1 MDKVD
6 ELGQQFRRVKIHR
19 NLSIVVAV
27 SAVESAGVVTS
38 QLKEA
43 SSAYAAVRGVRISA
57 LLKLNHSHLVGLQ
70 SRMSNTVC
78 SAAG

>member
-1 MDKVD
+1 MEKVD

-43 SSAYAAVRGVRISA
+43 GSACARFAVSA
-57 LLKLNHSHLVGLQ
+57 FP
-70 SRMSNTVC
+70 RY
-78 SAAG
+78 

>member
-1 MDKVD
+1 MEKVD

-19 NLSIVVAV
+19 DLSIVVAV

-43 SSAYAAVRGVRISA
+43 GSACARFAKSA
-57 LLKLNHSHLVGLQ
+57 FP
-70 SRMSNTVC
+70 C
-78 SAAG
+78 Y

>member
-6 ELGQQFRRVKIHR
+6 ELGQQFRWVKIHR

-38 QLKEA
+38 QLREA
-43 SSAYAAVRGVRISA
+43 GSACARFAASA
-57 LLKLNHSHLVGLQ
+57 FP
-70 SRMSNTVC
+70 RY
-78 SAAG
+78 